1 MNSEKTMICSS
12 CKNCVRSP
20 KGIYISEQG
29 LICFHICRLDRPEYD
44 FYNGECILY
53 ENKYECDAKMDLE
66 EKHE

>member
-12 CKNCVRSP
+12 CKYCVESD
-20 KGIYISEQG
+20 GIYTSGSGMLE
-29 LICFHICRLDRPEYD
+29 FHECAFDRPEYD